1 MPDHWKCKF
10 AYPRPIAIIME
21 LGFTGL
27 CLLSFGS
34 SDLDELWSIMARAE
48 QDKELFTAYKDRV
61 SSRVSVITIVAGL
74 ILSTTAAFAT
84 TDPPRPRL
92 LDYTQTG
99 AYLCI
104 LSSLGIIVGG
114 VIVGSISIFVMTQ
127 CTARWCMR
135 TLLSTPMLYGI
146 AINLAA
152 MHAESALPKLGAAV
166 FFIAPFSVAFAFAWT
181 QGLLVVRGAW
191 MSGLRAIGRKARDDR
206 RDGPVVPSVALA
218 GRISMPTPEV
228 LRGDSELGLIE
239 SSLQRR

>member
-1 MPDHWKCKF
+1 MYELESHSTSLFSHRSTTVLTMLFGPSNDVMSHRPLNLSHPLPSPYDNSDAFIPPPMPDHWKCKF
-10 AYPRPIAIIME
+10 AYPRPIAILME

-34 SDLDELWSIMARAE
+34 SDLDELWSIMSRAE

-61 SSRVSVITIVAGL
+61 SSRVSVITIVVSDNATAVPDFSVEILVKAGL

-84 TDPPRPRL
+84 TDPPRPGL

-114 VIVGSISIFVMTQ
+114 VIVGSISIFVMMQ

-135 TLLSTPMLYGI
+135 VSEYLSHMY
-146 AINLAA
+146 
-152 MHAESALPKLGAAV
+152 
-166 FFIAPFSVAFAFAWT
+166 FS
-181 QGLLVVRGAW
+181 
-191 MSGLRAIGRKARDDR
+191 
-206 RDGPVVPSVALA
+206 GP
-218 GRISMPTPEV
+218 T
-228 LRGDSELGLIE
+228 DLI
-239 SSLQRR
+239 